1 MQTVVLNGDIAKFGT
16 RWETSCDN
24 IRDIFKLIECQTPGF
39 REHLIEAAMN
49 DVGYEIRRGKD
60 VLESP
65 EELLLSISNED
76 IIITEVPDGAKSGLG
91 KILAAIAIVVVIG
104 LTGMAAAGGGLS
116 GFFSAIGTAA
126 TGGGSLLGSSFL
138 AQAGVFVAVNLAM
151 TGISQLL
158 APNPSVDGVEQNSG
172 YLFGGPVNNVAQGMP
187 VPLLYGQLI
196 VGGMPVAVHYQTTP
210 INLGPYD
217 NEGSVGSAVIDYT
230 ASDVALPPNND
241 TTDSTVSSPIPLE
254 PYDNIVDRNPLM
266 DDSIDVNISVVS

>member
-1 MQTVVLNGDIAKFGT
+1 MQTVILNGDIAKFGT

-39 REHLIEAAMN
+39 RQHLIEAAQN

-65 EELLLSISNED
+65 EELLLSISKED

-91 KILAAIAIVVVIG
+91 KILAAVAILVVIG
-104 LTGMAAAGGGLS
+104 LTGGATAGG
-116 GFFSAIGTAA
+116 FFQAIGAAA
-126 TGGGSLLGSSFL
+126 TGSLGTGFAAFA
-138 AQAGVFVAVNLAM
+138 AQMGVFVAANLAM

-217 NEGSVGSAVIDYT
+217 NEGSVGSAVIDYS
-230 ASDVALPPNND
+230 ASDVTLPPNND

>member
-1 MQTVVLNGDIAKFGT
+1 MQTVILNGDIAKFGT

-39 REHLIEAAMN
+39 REHLIEAAHN

-60 VLESP
+60 ILESP
-65 EELLLSISNED
+65 EELLLSISKED

-91 KILAAIAIVVVIG
+91 KILAAIAIIVVIG
-104 LTGMAAAGGGLS
+104 LTGGSTAGGLA
-116 GFFSAIGTAA
+116 GFFSNISAAA
-126 TGGGSLLGSSFL
+126 TGSAGFF
-138 AQAGVFVAVNLAM
+138 AQMSVFVATNLAM

-158 APNPSVDGVEQNSG
+158 APNPSIDGVEQNSG

-217 NEGSVGSAVIDYT
+217 NEGSVGSAVIDYS
-230 ASDVALPPNND
+230 ASDVTLPPNND
-241 TTDSTVSSPIPLE
+241 TTDSTVSAPIPVE
-254 PYDNIVDRNPLM
+254 PLDDVVDRNPLM
-266 DDSIDVNISVVS
+266 DDSIDVNISVVT

>member
-1 MQTVVLNGDIAKFGT
+1 MQTVILNGDIAKFGT

-39 REHLIEAAMN
+39 REHLIEAAHN

-60 VLESP
+60 ILASP
-65 EELLLSISNED
+65 EELLLSISKED

-91 KILAAIAIVVVIG
+91 KILAAVAILVVIG
-104 LTGMAAAGGGLS
+104 LTGGAAAGGGVS
-116 GFFSAIGTAA
+116 GFFQAIGTAA
-126 TGGGSLLGSSFL
+126 TGGSTFL
-138 AQAGVFVAVNLAM
+138 AQMGVFVATNLAL
-151 TGISQLL
+151 TGISQIL

-241 TTDSTVSSPIPLE
+241 TNDSTVSSPVPVEPL
-254 PYDNIVDRNPLM
+254 DDIVDRNPLM